1 MAKFKITP
9 EQYQE
14 VLSKLTLQE
23 IRLIS
28 SNMKFTEENNEN
40 ALELV
45 IDEKLNFQDSGDVV
59 SFLSSFKLVA
69 NGKSNEKEAI
79 SIDCVYKAVYSKS
92 TDVKI
97 SKDFVEIFENTSLG
111 IILWPYFR
119 EHIHTN
125 ISKMNMPPLVLP
137 MKRVLTGGEK

>member
-1 MAKFKITP
+1 MAKYKLTP

-14 VLSKLTLQE
+14 ILVKLTLQE

-28 SNMKFTEENNEN
+28 SNMKFIEEDNEN
-40 ALELV
+40 ALELI
-45 IDEKLNFQDSGDVV
+45 IDEKLTHQDSGDIVN
-59 SFLSSFKLVA
+59 FFSSFSLIA
-69 NGKSNEKEAI
+69 SGKSNKKEVI
-79 SIDCVYKAVYSKS
+79 LIDCVYKAVYSKS

-137 MKRVLTGGEK
+137 MKRILIGE